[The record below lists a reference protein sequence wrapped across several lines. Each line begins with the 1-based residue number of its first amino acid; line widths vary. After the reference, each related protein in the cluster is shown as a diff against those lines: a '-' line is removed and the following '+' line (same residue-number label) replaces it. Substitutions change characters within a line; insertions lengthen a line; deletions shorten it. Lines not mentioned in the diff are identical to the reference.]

1 MSKPTDKTT
10 GIIGNSTKSGIDKS
24 EFTKKLLLIPIVIAL
39 TTLSACRRADTA
51 NAQPTNVAV
60 KLATVQSSTL
70 ADSSEYVANLESR
83 QSVTLRPRVEG
94 QVLQIYVTQ
103 GAEVA
108 AGTPIIQIDPAR
120 QRAAVNSVAA
130 AAAGSQADL
139 ENARATL
146 ENYQAERNRR
156 LADLKFNRSQYDRYT
171 NLYNSGA
178 VSRQTVDQYQNS
190 LEVAQANVGAIDAQI
205 RAQEATITRSQRSV
219 QQAQAN
225 TQEQAVQLQ
234 YFNIAAPYAGKIGR
248 IPVKVGDFVNTSTE
262 LGTITQ
268 NNVLEVNISI
278 PIEQSSRIR
287 IGTLVEVLSAD
298 GKQVGTSRVF
308 FIAPN
313 TANNTQS
320 LLVKS
325 LFDNTQGQ
333 LHTDQNVRARVIW
346 DSKPGVTVPTTAI
359 SRIAGENFVF
369 VAESNKS
376 GLVVH
381 QRPVK
386 LGSINGNNYQ
396 VMDGLK
402 AGEKIAVTG
411 LLRLSDGTAITPE
424 S

>member
-1 MSKPTDKTT
+1 MNTYPIAHQLTQF
-10 GIIGNSTKSGIDKS
+10 G
-24 EFTKKLLLIPIVIAL
+24 LLCLVVAGL
-39 TTLSACRRADTA
+39 GACRQGEPAA
-51 NAQPTNVAV
+51 NAQPAQVSV

-94 QVLQIYVTQ
+94 QVSQICVTQ

-120 QRAAVNSVAA
+120 QQASVNSVA

-146 ENYQAERNRR
+146 ENYRAERFRR
-156 LADLKFNRSQYDRYT
+156 LADLKFNRSQYESY
-171 NLYNSGA
+171 NSLYASGA
-178 VSRQTVDQYQNS
+178 VSRQTANQYLNG
-190 LEVAQANVGAIDAQI
+190 LEVAQANVGAIEAQI
-205 RAQEATITRSQRSV
+205 KAQQATIARNQRSV
-219 QQAQAN
+219 QQAQAT
-225 TQEQAVQLQ
+225 TQEQSVQLQ
-234 YFNIAAPYAGKIGR
+234 YFNIAAPYGGKIGR

-262 LGTITQ
+262 LATITQ
-268 NNVLEVNISI
+268 NNELEVNISI
-278 PIEQSSRIR
+278 PIERAARIR
-287 IGTLVEVLSAD
+287 IGTAIELLDAD
-298 GKQVGTSRVF
+298 GKRVGTSRVF

-325 LFDNTQGQ
+325 LFNNANNQ
-333 LHTDQNVRARVIW
+333 LRADQYVRARVIW
-346 DSKPGVTVPTTAI
+346 DQRPGVTIPTSAI
-359 SRIAGENFVF
+359 SRVAGETFVF
-369 VAESNKS
+369 VAEPDKA

-386 LGSINGNNYQ
+386 LGTINGNSYQ
-396 VMDGLK
+396 VLDGLK
-402 AGEKIAVTG
+402 AGDRIAVSG
-411 LLRLSDGTAITPE
+411 LLKLTDGATITSE